1 MSPDRPSLPRF
12 PLLRDTGPLSARA
25 EEGFAVSEPPQAARA
40 SGSWALQSAADAH
53 GTTQRVPIH
62 PLPFRIGRASDLP
75 LALSS
80 THVSKQHAE
89 IYSDGFTLR
98 VRDLDSRNGTC
109 LNQQPVTDAPLYEG
123 DVLQIGDAE
132 FRVVQATGNGEPAY
146 AAGDT
151 VPLHAKLAPGR
162 VRTLIDMCAVSV
174 DYQPIVAVPS
184 REPAAYEA
192 LGRGCLEEMPRGPV
206 ELFDLAGIL
215 GLETQARL
223 SRLFRRKAVE
233 LVRGCPRPP
242 LLFLNTHPAEF
253 TPACYD
259 GLIESLKGLRGFC
272 PEVSL
277 ALEIHESALRQI
289 DFLRRL
295 ADDLS
300 GIGVGLAYDDFGAGE
315 ARLFEL
321 AEVPPDYLKFDRR
334 FVTGIHA
341 APLSRQRLVS
351 SLVAAARELHVKTV
365 AEGVET
371 PEEAEACRR
380 AGFSHGQGYYFGRP
394 IAAEE
399 LLALRAQAADPR

>member
-12 PLLRDTGPLSARA
+12 PLLRDTGPLSGRD
-25 EEGFAVSEPPQAARA
+25 EGGMGVPEPPQAARA

-53 GTTQRVPIH
+53 GTTQRVPIQ
-62 PLPFRIGRASDLP
+62 PLPFRVGRAADLP

-98 VRDLDSRNGTC
+98 VRDLDSRNGTF

-123 DVLQIGDAE
+123 DLLQIGDAE
-132 FRVVQATGNGEPAY
+132 FRVVQAVADGEPAY

-162 VRTLIDMCAVSV
+162 VRTLIDTGAVSV
-174 DYQPIVAVPS
+174 DYQPIVTVPF

-192 LGRGCLEEMPRGPV
+192 LGRGCLEDMPRGPV

-253 TPACYD
+253 TPTCYD
-259 GLIESLKGLRGFC
+259 GLLESLTELREFC
-272 PEVSL
+272 PEVPL
-277 ALEIHESALRQI
+277 TLEIHESALRQI

-295 ADDLS
+295 MEDLS
-300 GIGVGLAYDDFGAGE
+300 KIGVGLAYDDFGAGE

-351 SLVAAARELHVKTV
+351 SLVAAARELQVKTI

-394 IAAEE
+394 LPAEE
-399 LLALRAQAADPR
+399 LIASRRQATTPP